1 MVMELWMVLA
11 SVGIL
16 VAGILFQAVVGT
28 ADNGPARQ
36 LGPRDLPGKPT
47 ILAGRGERAVR
58 NQVESLVMFVPVVMV
73 AQLADIHTAM
83 TVLGAQVYLIS
94 RVLYMPLYW
103 LGVPVLRTL
112 AFAGGVVGMLMIVA
126 AIIQTA

>member
-11 SVGIL
+11 SVGL
-16 VAGILFQAVVGT
+16 LGAGILFQAVVGT

-36 LGPRDLPGKPT
+36 LGPRDAPGKPT
-47 ILAGRGERAVR
+47 TLAGRGERAVR
-58 NQVESLVMFVPVVMV
+58 NQVESLIMFVPVVMV
-73 AQLADIHTAM
+73 AQLADIHTVM
-83 TVLGAQVYLIS
+83 TVLGAQIYLLS

-112 AFAGGVVGMLMIVA
+112 AFAGGLAGILIIFA
-126 AIIQTA
+126 AIIQAA